1 MLKQRYLNEALFPYQ
16 GPLTVRLRLASN
28 KKSLTRWEKRQHGQT
43 SVRRLMKG
51 GAPCENEISIEQ
63 A

>member
-16 GPLTVRLRLASN
+16 GPVTVRSMLAGN
-28 KKSLTRWEKRQHGQT
+28 KKSLTRREKRQRGQT

-51 GAPCENEISIEQ
+51 GVAM
-63 A
+63 